1 MLAEIEAIV
10 MRTFGGIL
18 IVLVGLA
25 WEFSAKL
32 SIFVDHITS
41 QKLQAWV
48 AEHST
53 VIIQIA
59 PLALIGGGVL
69 WILYLHAWPALQRRL
84 RPSDLTIIYNPPEQT
99 SAWRRTREYYI
110 EVKNCTTD
118 RTISGVIVTWDETPF
133 TRFIDKEFSRDC
145 LLSPTSLEP
154 SSAASVLLFRLK
166 DDFTAKENK
175 SDALGWESTF
185 TIRASGIGTS
195 EAAARFRYEPDKIP
209 KLRRLWR

>member
-1 MLAEIEAIV
+1 MHGRHYSAGFGPAI
-10 MRTFGGIL
+10 L
-18 IVLVGLA
+18 L
-25 WEFSAKL
+25 L
-32 SIFVDHITS
+32 STIRQNKHPRGEGRVSIT
-41 QKLQAWV
+41 
-48 AEHST
+48 
-53 VIIQIA
+53 
-59 PLALIGGGVL
+59 
-69 WILYLHAWPALQRRL
+69 
-84 RPSDLTIIYNPPEQT
+84 
-99 SAWRRTREYYI
+99 I

-145 LLSPTSLEP
+145 LLSPSSLEP
-154 SSAASVLLFRLK
+154 SSAASVLLFKLK

-185 TIRASGIGTS
+185 TIRASGIGTG

>member
-32 SIFVDHITS
+32 SIFVDQITS

-53 VIIQIA
+53 LIIQIA
-59 PLALIGGGVL
+59 PLTLIGGGVL

-99 SAWRRTREYYI
+99 SAWRRTREYYH
-110 EVKNCTTD
+110 
-118 RTISGVIVTWDETPF
+118 
-133 TRFIDKEFSRDC
+133 
-145 LLSPTSLEP
+145 
-154 SSAASVLLFRLK
+154 
-166 DDFTAKENK
+166 
-175 SDALGWESTF
+175 
-185 TIRASGIGTS
+185 
-195 EAAARFRYEPDKIP
+195 
-209 KLRRLWR
+209 